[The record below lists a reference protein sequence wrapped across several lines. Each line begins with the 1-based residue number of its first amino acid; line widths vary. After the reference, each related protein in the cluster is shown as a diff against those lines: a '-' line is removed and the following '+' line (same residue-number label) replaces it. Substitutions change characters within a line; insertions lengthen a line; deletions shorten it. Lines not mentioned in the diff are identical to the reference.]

1 MTLRRRTTALAAL
14 ASGATALALL
24 TVPGTGAAAAGT
36 FGAPVLVGTGASEP
50 GINVAPD
57 GTVYVN
63 GPGGLLSNL
72 PGSPSL
78 VFRSDDGAGSFHQL
92 PAGLKADLP
101 GGGDSNIAV
110 APDGTLSETDLYLA
124 NSTVSVSKDK
134 GQSWTAQPL
143 QGVIVQDRQWV
154 AATSGGRVYH
164 AVHQIPSGIV
174 VSRSLDSGLTYP
186 QQNLGATVADQG
198 GCICPPG
205 NIIAEDGGLLGDKAG
220 GVYATSTGGVGFY
233 RSTNGGLTFTNTRP
247 GPDSSDTTNFSFPV
261 VADGGNGKLAVVWAA
276 ETGSATVVKLATSA
290 DFGATWNAPKVI
302 VSGGTST
309 YPWVDYRAGKIA
321 VSVYHNATA
330 APTPDQTP
338 SGAPW
343 YVNYLASTDG
353 GNTFSTAAVADPTP
367 VKTQGIC
374 TGGTSCTTGRE
385 LGDFQTVALNATGQ
399 ALISYVRSP
408 NNTYAGTAVFV
419 VKGG

>member
-110 APDGTLSETDLYLA
+110 APDGTLSEADLYLA

-205 NIIAEDGGLLGDKAG
+205 NIIAEDGSLLGDKVG

-276 ETGSATVVKLATSA
+276 ETGSATVVKMATSA

-309 YPWVDYRAGKIA
+309 YPGWITVLARSLCRCITTPPRHRRRTRHPAAPPGM
-321 VSVYHNATA
+321 STTSRPPTA
-330 APTPDQTP
+330 ATRSAPLRWPTRHRSRPRE
-338 SGAPW
+338 SAP
-343 YVNYLASTDG
+343 AGPHAPPG
-353 GNTFSTAAVADPTP
+353 GNWVISKPWPSTPPA
-367 VKTQGIC
+367 
-374 TGGTSCTTGRE
+374 RH
-385 LGDFQTVALNATGQ
+385 
-399 ALISYVRSP
+399 
-408 NNTYAGTAVFV
+408 
-419 VKGG
+419 

>member
-1 MTLRRRTTALAAL
+1 
-14 ASGATALALL
+14 
-24 TVPGTGAAAAGT
+24 
-36 FGAPVLVGTGASEP
+36 
-50 GINVAPD
+50 
-57 GTVYVN
+57 
-63 GPGGLLSNL
+63 
-72 PGSPSL
+72 

-110 APDGTLSETDLYLA
+110 APDGTLSEADLYLA

-164 AVHQIPSGIV
+164 AVHQVPSGIV

-205 NIIAEDGGLLGDKAG
+205 NIIAEDGSLLGDKVG

-261 VADGGNGKLAVVWAA
+261 VADGGYGKLAVV
-276 ETGSATVVKLATSA
+276 L
-290 DFGATWNAPKVI
+290 
-302 VSGGTST
+302 GGRDRECHRRQDGHQCRFRGDLERAQGDRLRGNQHL
-309 YPWVDYRAGKIA
+309 PWVDYRAGKIA